1 MHRETMRC
9 DLLSTG
15 GINKHDIEGL
25 GEQGGSQ
32 VLAMHLEAGGLAL
45 AEGHAPVLRDLTVND

>member
-1 MHRETMRC
+1 MRC